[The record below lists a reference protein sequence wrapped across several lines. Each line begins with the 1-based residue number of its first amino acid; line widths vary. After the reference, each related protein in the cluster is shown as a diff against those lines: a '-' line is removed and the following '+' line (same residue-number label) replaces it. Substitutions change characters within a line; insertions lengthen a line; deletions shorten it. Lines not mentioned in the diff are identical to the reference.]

1 MLHLLP
7 RPSFRQLLLVAFLLV
22 ALLLAAVSLR
32 GLFTLQG
39 LLDRSQDGAR
49 QALQLRAHV
58 ERLGEHSL
66 TMERAA
72 RQYLVL
78 GDRALRQTYER
89 AADDAAAQVRAL
101 EQADVPEALARRWR
115 AQVRDIGRSLDAAG
129 PDGWT
134 RDAQVSQDFR
144 ELETLADQM
153 AEQVRR
159 LAEARNAALQA
170 ELDEGRSAW
179 GRQVAGAIAFAVVLA
194 LALALGLARPLRRVE
209 RAIVGLGEN
218 RLDERIDIQ
227 GPSDVRQIGRRLDA
241 LRQRLLEADADKSR
255 FLRHVSHEL
264 KTPLAALRE
273 GVALLNDGVTG
284 PLSPNQQEV
293 AHILADNTATLQR
306 RIEDLL
312 RFNAAAFAAQRVV
325 RRPADLPALV
335 QRLFDEQQLQ
345 WRARGL
351 ELALQRLPPEDEMV
365 AEVDAELLG
374 TALSNLLSNAIRY
387 SPQGG
392 AIVVTLA
399 REGDG
404 LAIEVADEGPGV
416 PEAER
421 TRIFEPFFR
430 GQVQPTDPTGQGLA
444 GTGIGLSIVAETV
457 AAHGGHIRCMPAN
470 TAAGLPHDSGPG
482 ARFRIELPHVF
493 PD

>member
-1 MLHLLP
+1 MLNVLP

-32 GLFTLQG
+32 GLVTLQG
-39 LLDRSQDGAR
+39 LLNRSQDGAR
-49 QALQLRAHV
+49 QALQLNAHV
-58 ERLGEHSL
+58 ERLGEHTL

-72 RQYLVL
+72 RQFLVL
-78 GDRALRQTYER
+78 GDRALRQTFER
-89 AADDAAAQVRAL
+89 AAADADAQVRAL
-101 EQADVPEALARRWR
+101 ESAEVPAALGVRWR
-115 AQVRDIGRSLDAAG
+115 AQVFDIGNRLDGGGAAALA
-129 PDGWT
+129 

-144 ELETLADQM
+144 ELDALVGEM
-153 AEQVRR
+153 AEQVRG
-159 LAEARNAALQA
+159 LAQARSAALQA
-170 ELDEGRSAW
+170 ELDQGRIAW
-179 GRQVAGAIAFAVVLA
+179 GRQVAGAIVLALVLA

-209 RAIVGLGEN
+209 QAIVGLGEN

-241 LRQRLLEADADKSR
+241 LRQRLVEADADKAR

-312 RFNAAAFAAQRVV
+312 RFNAAAFAAQRLV
-325 RRPADLPALV
+325 RRPADLAALV
-335 QRLFDEQQLQ
+335 QSLVDEQQLQ

-351 ELALQRLPPEDEMV
+351 EVALQRLPPDAEMV

-399 REGDG
+399 REGDN

-421 TRIFEPFFR
+421 SRIFEPFFR
-430 GQVQPTDPTGQGLA
+430 GQVQPADPTGQGLA

-457 AAHGGHIRCMPAN
+457 AAHGGHITCMPAN
-470 TAAGLPHDSGPG
+470 PASALPHDAGPG
-482 ARFRIELPHVF
+482 ARFRIELPHAF